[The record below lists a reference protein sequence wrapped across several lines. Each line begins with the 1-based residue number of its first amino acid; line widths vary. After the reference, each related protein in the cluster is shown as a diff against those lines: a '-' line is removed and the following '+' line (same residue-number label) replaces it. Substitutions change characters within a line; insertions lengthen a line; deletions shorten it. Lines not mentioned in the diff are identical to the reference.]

1 MWKWYVCG
9 ILFLATLLNYMD
21 RQVLALSLPDLKKNF
36 FIDEGRNGYLE
47 GYFGYAF
54 AIGSILFGLLAD
66 RVGPRI
72 LYPIVLAGWSF
83 MGVAASAASEP
94 WVKELLENEGD
105 PPGTAVFRW
114 LLICR
119 TILGLFEA
127 GHWPCALI
135 TARLILSAKDRPLGN
150 SILQSGAAIGAILV
164 PFYVMWVNN
173 IGLSWQ
179 FAFCSIGIVG
189 FCWIPLWFWMIPRG
203 VLHSA
208 VPIDTAITDETPVP
222 NRGAFVRRL
231 IALAIVVTT
240 LTVSW
245 QFLRAWLPLY
255 LQDYR
260 EFPPR
265 AMQFCISGYF
275 IAADIG
281 CLLAGAFVRA
291 LSIRYGLQ
299 GSRMLGYTLF
309 TCLTASAGL
318 VPFVDSD
325 VASVA
330 LLLVAGAGILGLH
343 PFYYSL
349 TQELPARNLGVLMG
363 FLSAVGWVTSSY
375 FQIAIGARIKAEH
388 NYQAGF
394 LIAGLAP
401 IVGLV
406 ALLIL
411 WGRTQKPKP
420 VQP

>member
-1 MWKWYVCG
+1 MWKWHVCG

-21 RQVLALSLPDLKKNF
+21 RQVLALTLPELKNNYAL
-36 FIDEGRNGYLE
+36 DESRIGYLE

-54 AIGSILFGLLAD
+54 AIGSIVFGLLAD

-72 LYPIVLAGWSF
+72 LYPIVLAGWSM
-83 MGVAASAASEP
+83 MGVAASAANEP

-150 SILQSGAAIGAILV
+150 SILQSGAAIGAIVV
-164 PFYVMWVNN
+164 PFYVMWVNET
-173 IGLSWQ
+173 GRSWQ
-179 FAFCSIGIVG
+179 FAFCSIGVVG
-189 FCWIPLWFWMIPRG
+189 FLWIPVWFWMIPRG
-203 VLHSA
+203 VLR
-208 VPIDTAITDETPVP
+208 TAASNDNTVTNETQMP
-222 NRGAFVRRL
+222 NRGLLVRRL
-231 IALAIVVTT
+231 IALGIVVTT

-260 EFPPR
+260 QFTPR
-265 AMQFCISGYF
+265 AMQFCVSGYF

-281 CLLAGAFVRA
+281 CLLAGAFVRG
-291 LSIRYGLQ
+291 LSIRYGLH
-299 GSRMLGYTLF
+299 GSRMLGYALF
-309 TCLTASAGL
+309 TSLTASAGI

-330 LLLVAGAGILGLH
+330 LLMIAGAGILGLH

-349 TQELPARNLGVLMG
+349 TQELPARNLGLLMG

-375 FQIAIGARIKAEH
+375 FQIEIGARIKAEH
-388 NYQAGF
+388 NYHAGF

-401 IVGLV
+401 IIGLV
-406 ALLIL
+406 ALLLL
-411 WGRTQKPKP
+411 WGRTRKPP
-420 VQP
+420 LP

>member
-54 AIGSILFGLLAD
+54 AVGSILFGLLVD

-119 TILGLFEA
+119 TSLGLFEA

-135 TARLILSAKDRPLGN
+135 TARLILNAKDRPLGN

-164 PFYVMWVNN
+164 PLYVMWVNR

-179 FAFCSIGIVG
+179 FTFCSIGIVG

-203 VLHSA
+203 VLQSTT
-208 VPIDTAITDETPVP
+208 PIDNAITHEPPVS
-222 NRGAFVRRL
+222 NRGLLVRRFF
-231 IALAIVVTT
+231 ALGIVVTT

-255 LQDYR
+255 LEDNR
-260 EFPPR
+260 KFPPR
-265 AMQFCISGYF
+265 SMQFCVSGYF

-281 CLLAGAFVRA
+281 CILAGAFVRA
-291 LSIRYGLQ
+291 LSIRYGLH
-299 GSRMLGYTLF
+299 GSRMLGYVLF
-309 TCLTASAGL
+309 TCLTASAAV

-325 VASVA
+325 VSSVA
-330 LLLVAGAGILGLH
+330 LLMIAGAGILGLH

-349 TQELPARNLGVLMG
+349 TQELPARNLGMLMG
-363 FLSAVGWVTSSY
+363 CLAAVGWVASSY
-375 FQIAIGARIKAEH
+375 FQIQIGERIRVEQNYKA
-388 NYQAGF
+388 G
-394 LIAGLAP
+394 LMIAGLAP
-401 IVGLV
+401 IIGLV
-406 ALLIL
+406 ALLLL
-411 WGRTQKPKP
+411 WGRTRKPP
-420 VQP
+420 LP

>member
-21 RQVLALSLPDLKKNF
+21 RQALAITLPELKVTYAL
-36 FIDEGRNGYLE
+36 DEGRIGYLE

-54 AIGSILFGLLAD
+54 AVGSIVFGLLVD

-72 LYPIVLAGWSF
+72 LYPIVLAGWSL
-83 MGVAASAASEP
+83 MGVATSAASEP

-119 TILGLFEA
+119 TLLGLFEA

-150 SILQSGAAIGAILV
+150 GILQSGAAIGAIIV
-164 PFYVMWVNN
+164 PLYVMWFELM
-173 IGLSWQ
+173 GLSWQ
-179 FAFCSIGIVG
+179 FTFWSIGVAG
-189 FCWIPLWFWMIPRG
+189 LFWIPLWFWLIPRG
-203 VLHSA
+203 VLQSA
-208 VPIDTAITDETPVP
+208 LPVSTDIQQEPLVP
-222 NRGAFVRRL
+222 NRGLLVRRL
-231 IALAIVVTT
+231 IALGIVVTT

-255 LQDYR
+255 LQDHR
-260 EFPPR
+260 KFPPR
-265 AMQFCISGYF
+265 SMQFCVSGYF

-281 CLLAGAFVRA
+281 CILAGAFVRA
-291 LSIRYGLQ
+291 LSIRYGLH
-299 GSRMLGYTLF
+299 GSRMLGYVLF
-309 TCLTASAGL
+309 TCLTASAAV

-325 VASVA
+325 VSSVA
-330 LLLVAGAGILGLH
+330 LLMIAGAGILGLH

-349 TQELPARNLGVLMG
+349 TQELPARNLGMLMG
-363 FLSAVGWVTSSY
+363 CLAAVGWVASSY
-375 FQIAIGARIKAEH
+375 FQIQIGERIRVEQNYKA
-388 NYQAGF
+388 G
-394 LIAGLAP
+394 LMIAGLAP
-401 IVGLV
+401 IIGLV

-411 WGRTQKPKP
+411 WGRTRKPP
-420 VQP
+420 QP